1 MMMNK
6 RVLVAGATGYL
17 GRELVKELKH
27 RGYWVRAL
35 IRSEKQKELVQ
46 LADEVFIGEV
56 TKPETLSGCT
66 HTMNYVFSTIG
77 ITRQKEGM
85 TYMDVDYRGNLNL
98 LHQACITD
106 VERFLYV
113 SAINGDKLRHLE
125 IFKAKEGFVDKLKE
139 SGLDYRVIRPNGFF
153 SDMKDF
159 LEMAKSGRV
168 YLFGKG
174 DKRLNPIDGRDLAKV
189 CIDKMEG
196 QERECSVGG
205 PDVMSQRELVIL
217 ALKALN
223 KKEKVICLPDFIRV
237 WIICLLRLFTSSKT
251 YGPYE
256 FFLTAMASDNIAP
269 TYGEHHLKEY
279 FNKQVLENNI

>member
-1 MMMNK
+1 MTK

-17 GRELVKELKH
+17 GGELVKELKY

-35 IRSEKQKELVQ
+35 IRSEKQKELVS
-46 LADEVFIGEV
+46 LADEVFIAEV
-56 TKPETLSGCT
+56 TKPETLLGCMT
-66 HTMNYVFSTIG
+66 SIDYVFSTIG

-85 TYMDVDYRGNLNL
+85 TYMDVDYKGNLNL

-113 SAINGDKLRHLE
+113 SAIGGDKLRHLE

-159 LEMAKSGRV
+159 LKMANSGRV
-168 YLFGKG
+168 FLFGKG
-174 DKRLNPIDGRDLAKV
+174 DKKLNPIDGRDLAKV

-196 QERECSVGG
+196 NERECSVGG
-205 PDVMSQRELVIL
+205 PDVMSQRELATL

-223 KKEKVICLPDFIRV
+223 KKEKIVCLPDFIRV
-237 WIICLLRLFTSSKT
+237 WIIALLRLFTSSKT

-269 TYGEHHLKEY
+269 TYGEHHLKDY
-279 FNKQVLENNI
+279 FNEQVLKNSI

>member
-1 MMMNK
+1 MTK

-17 GRELVKELKH
+17 GGELVKELKY

-35 IRSEKQKELVQ
+35 IRLESQRKLVS
-46 LADEVFIGEV
+46 LADEVFIAEV
-56 TKPETLSGCT
+56 TKPETLIGCMT
-66 HTMNYVFSTIG
+66 SIDYVFSTIG
-77 ITRQKEGM
+77 ITRHKEGM
-85 TYMDVDYRGNLNL
+85 TYMDVDYKGNLNL

-113 SAINGDKLRHLE
+113 SAIGGDKLRHLE

-159 LEMAKSGRV
+159 LKMANSGRV
-168 YLFGKG
+168 FLFGKG
-174 DKRLNPIDGRDLAKV
+174 DKKLNPIDGRDLAKV

-196 QERECSVGG
+196 NKRECSVGG
-205 PDVMSQRELVIL
+205 PDVMSQRELAAL

-223 KKEKVICLPDFIRV
+223 KKEKIVCLPDFIRV
-237 WIICLLRLFTSSKT
+237 WIIVLLRLFTSSKT

-269 TYGEHHLKEY
+269 TYGEHHLKDY
-279 FNKQVLENNI
+279 FNEQVLKNSI

>member
-1 MMMNK
+1 MTK

-27 RGYWVRAL
+27 RGYWVRVI
-35 IRSEKQKELVQ
+35 IRSKKQKELVS
-46 LADEVFIGEV
+46 LADEAFIAEV
-56 TKPETLSGCT
+56 TKPETLLGCMT
-66 HTMNYVFSTIG
+66 SIDYVFSTIG

-85 TYMDVDYRGNLNL
+85 TYMDVDYKGNLNL

-113 SAINGDKLRHLE
+113 SAIGGDKLRHLE

-159 LEMAKSGRV
+159 LKMANSGRV
-168 YLFGKG
+168 FLFGKG
-174 DKRLNPIDGRDLAKV
+174 DKKLNPIDGSDLAKV

-196 QERECSVGG
+196 NERECSVGG
-205 PDVMSQRELVIL
+205 PDVMSQRELAAL

-223 KKEKVICLPDFIRV
+223 KKEKIACLPDFIRV
-237 WIICLLRLFTSSKT
+237 WIIALLRLFTSSKT

-269 TYGEHHLKEY
+269 TYGEHHLKDY
-279 FNKQVLENNI
+279 FNEQVLKNSI